1 MAEERAAPAFDRW
14 MAQLL
19 SSPRAGRVPIALF
32 RAGLGFLFG
41 PRLVMIEHRG
51 RVSNRRR
58 FVMVECVDRLGAT
71 IRVASGFG
79 REAQWYRN
87 LAANGVAYI
96 TSGRRRRVRVTPRFL
111 SPEESDRA
119 LAEYAHAHPT
129 AWRHLSS
136 AIRVATSHEPE
147 VLLIDLVP
155 VASPV
160 E

>member
-1 MAEERAAPAFDRW
+1 MAREPTATALDRW

-19 SSPRAGRVPIALF
+19 TSPRASRLPIALF

-79 REAQWYRN
+79 EQAQWYRN
-87 LAANGVAYI
+87 IAANGIAYI
-96 TSGRRRRVRVTPRFL
+96 TSGRRRRVRVTPRML
-111 SPEESDRA
+111 SREESDRA
-119 LAEYAHAHPT
+119 LEEYAGAHPT
-129 AWRHLSS
+129 TWRHLSS
-136 AIRVATSHEPE
+136 AIRVATGHDPD
-147 VLLIDLVP
+147 VRLIDLVP
-155 VASPV
+155 VSRAG
-160 E
+160 